1 MQLSADHLSNEYGCY
16 VWCSPHDHEPWYI
29 IIITIFTPFSSYTY
43 NEYFQEWPL
52 SVSTSRRILTQI
64 AATVPTTRNWLGSKA
79 RALIQ
84 RLVFTIYKLADGG
97 HEGNFLGSLWHACL
111 IEAPLSLGPLSDKL
125 ESEDDCSFV
134 FLSASGCNRMG

>member
-1 MQLSADHLSNEYGCY
+1 MSMAAMFGALLMTMNLGIL
-16 VWCSPHDHEPWYI
+16 I

-64 AATVPTTRNWLGSKA
+64 AATLPTTRNLLGSKA

-84 RLVFTIYKLADGG
+84 RLVFTIYKLAGR
-97 HEGNFLGSLWHACL
+97 HEGNFFG
-111 IEAPLSLGPLSDKL
+111 
-125 ESEDDCSFV
+125 
-134 FLSASGCNRMG
+134 